1 MVDVIILISGSS
13 KRMLQE
19 KALLPFSKTK
29 SFVCHLV
36 ETYLKLQN
44 ARILVVVNLNNEDR
58 IKKACVKFENKI
70 QFVLNVNAEKGRHW
84 SVLTALK
91 QVELGRGVFIQN
103 IDNPFTSVALLRAM
117 LRSYQPNSF
126 LVPQFNGKNGHPL
139 LLGSN
144 LVAEMKT
151 NSDTITDLKHFLNK
165 QEKRSLI
172 TQEKAILA
180 NINSPEEYGKWFSD
194 LEFRNGTYRFN

>member
-29 SFVCHLV
+29 SFVCQLI

-70 QFVLNVNAEKGRHW
+70 QFVLTVNAEKGRYW

-91 QVELGRGVFIQN
+91 QVESGRGVFIQN
-103 IDNPFTSVALLRAM
+103 IDNPFTSVELLRAM

-126 LVPQFNGKNGHPL
+126 LVPQLNGKNGHPL

-151 NSDTITDLKHFLNK
+151 NSDTITDLKRFLNNK
-165 QEKRSLI
+165 EKRSLI

-180 NINSPEEYGKWFSD
+180 NINSPEEYEKWFSD
-194 LEFRNGTYRFN
+194 LRV